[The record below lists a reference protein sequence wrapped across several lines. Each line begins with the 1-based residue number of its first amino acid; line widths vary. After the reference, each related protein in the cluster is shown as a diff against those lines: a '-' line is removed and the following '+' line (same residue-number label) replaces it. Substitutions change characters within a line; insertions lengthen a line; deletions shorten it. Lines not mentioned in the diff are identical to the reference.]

1 VIDLR
6 HMRYT
11 IAAADYRSLRR
22 AAEAMHLKQS
32 TLSRC
37 VRGLEDEL
45 QVLLF
50 ERSRAGVRPTAAGTA
65 FITSARRV
73 VQEIDGIIN
82 VARAAGRGEVGRLRI
97 GFYTSLSTGNLR
109 ATLVDYMPRYPKVE
123 IDILQGSRTELF
135 TAIDNATLDI
145 AIVTGEPNGQHRRS
159 MALWSE
165 RVMVALPE
173 DHPLTAQ
180 EIVSWTDLKSE
191 TFLLARFDLGQ
202 DFRDLLMM
210 KLASPGDRPRVV
222 QYEVNG
228 ETIKSLVGAGLGV
241 SITCDA
247 YLGVAYAGVAY
258 REARDGNG
266 PWRLGY
272 RAHWAADN
280 LNPALTSFLSCCA
293 NAIRHRRSRNESVR
307 PCARWSLRR
316 AQKRQVLE
324 CPVLYRSGA

>member
-1 VIDLR
+1 MPVELR
-6 HMRYT
+6 HLRYA
-11 IAAADYRSLRR
+11 IAASDHRSLRR
-22 AAEAMHLKQS
+22 AAEILHLKQS

-37 VRGLEDEL
+37 VRDLEEEL
-45 QVLLF
+45 QVQLF
-50 ERSRAGVRPTAAGTA
+50 ERSRIGVRPTAAGNA

-73 VQEIDGIIN
+73 VQEIDCITN
-82 VARAAGRGEVGRLRI
+82 TARAAGRGEVGRLTI
-97 GFYTSLSTGNLR
+97 GFYTSLSTGSLR
-109 ATLVDYMPRYPKVE
+109 ATLLDYMQHYPQVQ
-123 IDILQGSRTELF
+123 IDIIQGPRTELF

-173 DHPLTAQ
+173 GHPLAAQ

-210 KLASPGDRPRVV
+210 KLASPGDRPKVV

-247 YLGVAYAGVAY
+247 YLGVSYAGVTY

-272 RAHWAADN
+272 QAHWAADN
-280 LNPALTSFLSCCA
+280 LNPALDSFLKL
-293 NAIRHRRSRNESVR
+293 
-307 PCARWSLRR
+307 LRER
-316 AQKRQVLE
+316 YPALPE
-324 CPVLYRSGA
+324 PE

>member
-1 VIDLR
+1 MTGGRNDSLSKSGEPYEKNSIASVAMELR
-6 HMRYT
+6 HLRYV
-11 IAAADYRSLRR
+11 IAAADYHSLRR
-22 AAEAMHLKQS
+22 AAEALHLKQS
-32 TLSRC
+32 TISRC
-37 VRGLEDEL
+37 VRDLEEEL
-45 QVLLF
+45 HVSLF

-73 VQEIDGIIN
+73 VHEIDCITKM
-82 VARAAGRGEVGRLRI
+82 ARAAGRGEVGRLSI

-109 ATLVDYMPRYPKVE
+109 ATLLDYMQRCPQVE
-123 IDILQGSRTELF
+123 IDIIQGSRAELF
-135 TAIDNATLDI
+135 TAIDNGTLDI
-145 AIVTGEPNGQHRRS
+145 AIVTGEPNGQQHRS

-173 DHPLTAQ
+173 DHPLAAQ

-210 KLASPGDRPRVV
+210 KLASPGDRPKII
-222 QYEVNG
+222 QHEVNG

-247 YLGVAYAGVAY
+247 YLGVSYAGVAY

-280 LNPALTSFLSCCA
+280 LNPALDSFLKL
-293 NAIRHRRSRNESVR
+293 
-307 PCARWSLRR
+307 LRER
-316 AQKRQVLE
+316 YPELPE
-324 CPVLYRSGA
+324 PE